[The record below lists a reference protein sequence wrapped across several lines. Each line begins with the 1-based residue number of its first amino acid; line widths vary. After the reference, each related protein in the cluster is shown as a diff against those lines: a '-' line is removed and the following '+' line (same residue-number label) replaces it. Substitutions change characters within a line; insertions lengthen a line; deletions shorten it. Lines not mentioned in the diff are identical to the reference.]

1 VIILLKTL
9 GRIQIHK
16 FKLIALLIVLALG
29 LLFSST
35 AYGEAGVIPE
45 DNRNIIA
52 DLASEVEDGVV
63 MISTE
68 TEVDVAQDLPFEDDP
83 FFEFFFPDR
92 DFEEDPEPRE
102 GFGSG
107 FIVTADGHVVT
118 NEHVVGQADEVKVT
132 IKGEDESRSAEVLW
146 ADRSLDLAVLQVE
159 TDGDEL
165 SPLPLADSDEIRQGD
180 WAIAIGN
187 PLGFDHTVTVGV
199 VSALGRPIN
208 VPTPEGIRTYQNLI
222 QTDAAINPGN
232 SGGPLLN
239 IDGEVIGINTAV
251 AMQAQGIG
259 FAIPV
264 NEVKFALDDLE
275 EYGEVRMPWI
285 GIYYQQLTPEV
296 ADYLDVQAEEGIIIM
311 DVVPD
316 SPAEE
321 AGLEPYDVVTEF
333 DEEPITT
340 TDDFARM
347 VSKQDVGNEVM
358 LRIERAGEP
367 QLIILEIGQRPEEF

>member
-1 VIILLKTL
+1 LLRKL
-9 GRIQIHK
+9 GGIRTHK
-16 FKLIALLIVLALG
+16 FELISLLVVLGLG
-29 LLFSST
+29 LLFSPVV
-35 AYGEAGVIPE
+35 YGEAGVVPE
-45 DNRNIIA
+45 SNRNIIA
-52 DLASEVEDGVV
+52 DIASEVEDGVV

-68 TEVDVAQDLPFEDDP
+68 TEVDAAREFPFRDDP

-92 DFEEDPEPRE
+92 EFEEDPEPRE

-118 NEHVVGQADEVKVT
+118 NEHVVANADEVKVT
-132 IKGEDESRSAEVLW
+132 IKGEEESRSAEVLW

-208 VPTPEGIRTYQNLI
+208 VPTQEGIRTYRNLI

-251 AMQAQGIG
+251 TMRAQGIG

-264 NEVKFALDDLE
+264 NEVKFALEDLQ

-296 ADYLDVQAEEGIIIM
+296 ADYLGIQAEEGIIIM
-311 DVVPD
+311 DVIPG

-321 AGLEPYDVVTEF
+321 AGLETYDVVTQF
-333 DEEPITT
+333 DEEPITSI
-340 TDDFARM
+340 DDFASM
-347 VSKQDVGNEVM
+347 VTEQEVGNEVM
-358 LRIERAGEP
+358 LRIERDGEP